1 MLLQRLKVGATLFVS
16 CSLAACSNGDSGRI
30 TANGGGGGGGAGPQT
45 SSVTADLLAAPSH
58 DMGHGDQ
65 LNWGPAPPI
74 FPRGAQFAVVQGD
87 PSVPGA
93 IFTVRLRFPNGYILP
108 PHRHP
113 TDEHVTV
120 LHGTFLVGLGENFS
134 KDGLEVLKED
144 GFITAP
150 AKMAHFATARGL
162 TEVQVHA
169 IGPFQLTYVHPEDDP
184 TK

>member
-1 MLLQRLKVGATLFVS
+1 
-16 CSLAACSNGDSGRI
+16 
-30 TANGGGGGGGAGPQT
+30 
-45 SSVTADLLAAPSH
+45 
-58 DMGHGDQ
+58 MGQDDQ
-65 LNWGPAPPI
+65 LQWGPAPPI
-74 FPRGAQFAVVQGD
+74 FPPGAQFAVVQGD
-87 PSVPGA
+87 PSVAGA
-93 IFTVRLRFPNGYILP
+93 LFTVRLRFPNGYILP

-120 LHGTFLVGLGENFS
+120 LRGTFLVGLGENFS
-134 KDGLEVLKED
+134 ARDLVAIRED

-150 AKMAHFATARGL
+150 AGMAHFASARGM

>member
-1 MLLQRLKVGATLFVS
+1 MSFQRMALGAVLVVAS
-16 CSLAACSNGDSGRI
+16 VAVAVACSDADGSKLTARSAQQSETPAADRSYGR
-30 TANGGGGGGGAGPQT
+30 
-45 SSVTADLLAAPSH
+45 DH
-58 DMGHGDQ
+58 DDHGMKEDDQ

-74 FPRGAQFAVVQGD
+74 FPAGARFAVVQGD
-87 PSVPGA
+87 PSVAGQ
-93 IFTVRLRFPNGYILP
+93 IFTIRLRFPNGYILP

-120 LHGTFLVGLGENFS
+120 LHGTFLVGLGEDFKKS
-134 KDGLEVLKED
+134 ALIPLGEL

-150 AKMAHFATARGL
+150 ANMAHFASARGM

-169 IGPFQLTYVHPEDDP
+169 IGPFQLTYVHPGDDP

>member
-1 MLLQRLKVGATLFVS
+1 MVWERIGIAIPLLF
-16 CSLAACSNGDSGRI
+16 SLSTACSPGESSNI
-30 TANGGGGGGGAGPQT
+30 TAQTPQPGA
-45 SSVTADLLAAPSH
+45 VVADRSADKEH
-58 DMGHGDQ
+58 EMKGDDQ
-65 LNWGPAPPI
+65 LNWGPAPAI

-87 PSVPGA
+87 PSAAGA

-120 LHGTFLVGLGENFS
+120 LRGTFLVGLGEDFS
-134 KDGLEVLKED
+134 RTALVPLKEL

-150 AKMAHFATARGL
+150 ANMAHFASARGF

>member
-1 MLLQRLKVGATLFVS
+1 MLLRPLTLSAALLVAAGVIG
-16 CSLAACSNGDSGRI
+16 CSDADGTTI
-30 TANGGGGGGGAGPQT
+30 TARNQQPGALATRSADAGPGM
-45 SSVTADLLAAPSH
+45 DH
-58 DMGHGDQ
+58 DPQ
-65 LNWGPAPPI
+65 LQWGPAPPI
-74 FPRGAQFAVVQGD
+74 FPKGAQFAVVQGD
-87 PSVPGA
+87 PGKA
-93 IFTVRLRFPNGYILP
+93 GEIFTVRLRFPNGYILP
-108 PHRHP
+108 PHTHP

-134 KDGLEVLKED
+134 RDGLMELKQD

-150 AKMAHFATARGL
+150 AHMAHFAMARGV

>member
-1 MLLQRLKVGATLFVS
+1 MLLQRLKPGAALLLAGVI
-16 CSLAACSNGDSGRI
+16 AACSSGDSSKI
-30 TANGGGGGGGAGPQT
+30 TAQT
-45 SSVTADLLAAPSH
+45 PTASANRSSGSH
-58 DMGHGDQ
+58 DDMDHNTQ
-65 LNWGPAPPI
+65 INWGPAPPV
-74 FPRGAQFAVVQGD
+74 FPPGAQFAVVQGD
-87 PSVPGA
+87 PSVAGA

-120 LHGTFLVGLGENFS
+120 LRGTFRVGLGENFS
-134 KDGLEVLKED
+134 KNALQALKED

-150 AKMAHFATARGL
+150 ANMAHFASARGV

-184 TK
+184 RK